1 MVKRLNAYKVINQL
15 TKITFFI
22 NVTKFFRKKRK
33 KITTIRIEVIFLLPF
48 WVTRVKM
55 CYFFIIEVSKHE
67 QASSSKSRTSSN
79 PSAPS

>member
-48 WVTRVKM
+48 
-55 CYFFIIEVSKHE
+55 
-67 QASSSKSRTSSN
+67 
-79 PSAPS
+79 

>member
-33 KITTIRIEVIFLLPF
+33 KITTIRIVESTGKCKI
-48 WVTRVKM
+48 K
-55 CYFFIIEVSKHE
+55 
-67 QASSSKSRTSSN
+67 
-79 PSAPS
+79 

>member
-33 KITTIRIEVIFLLPF
+33 KITTIRIEVIFQLPLWVMICGKYVIFSLL
-48 WVTRVKM
+48 R
-55 CYFFIIEVSKHE
+55 
-67 QASSSKSRTSSN
+67 
-79 PSAPS
+79 

>member
-33 KITTIRIEVIFLLPF
+33 KITTIKIEVIFLLPYLGNACKN
-48 WVTRVKM
+48 VL
-55 CYFFIIEVSKHE
+55 FFHY
-67 QASSSKSRTSSN
+67 
-79 PSAPS
+79 

>member
-33 KITTIRIEVIFLLPF
+33 KITTIKIEVIFQLPL
-48 WVTRVKM
+48 WVMIVGSM
-55 CYFFIIEVSKHE
+55 LFFHY
-67 QASSSKSRTSSN
+67 RG
-79 PSAPS
+79 

>member
-33 KITTIRIEVIFLLPF
+33 KITTIRIEVIFQLPL
-48 WVTRVKM
+48 WVMIVESM
-55 CYFFIIEVSKHE
+55 LFF
-67 QASSSKSRTSSN
+67 QYRG
-79 PSAPS
+79 